1 VLPKR
6 DWVAMT
12 WQDLAAAETARWIA
26 VLPIAAVEQHGPHLP
41 LGVDAFVAEAY
52 LARAREE
59 LPAALPVTFLPLLT
73 VGASDE
79 HRFFPGTLTL
89 SAETVIR
96 ILTEIGESVSRAGVR
111 KLVIVNSHGGN
122 VAAIAIAAR
131 DLRVRLGLLVVACS
145 WTRFGYPQEL
155 FTAQERIHGV
165 HAGDIETSIMLAHRP
180 DAVRTEHIGNFPSAA
195 LAMEQEFKWLGPER
209 PSGFSWAVQDLHP
222 AGAVGDASAASAP
235 KGAAALAHGARAF
248 IELLGEVD
256 RFDLTRLKGGPL
268 G

>member
-52 LARAREE
+52 LARARAG
-59 LPAALPVTFLPLLT
+59 LPARLPATFLPMLSIGT
-73 VGASDE
+73 SDE

-96 ILTEIGESVSRAGVR
+96 ILTEIGESVFRAGVR

-122 VAAIAIAAR
+122 VPAIAIAAR
-131 DLRVRLGLLVVACS
+131 ELRVRLGLLVVACS
-145 WTRFGYPQEL
+145 WARFGYPQGL
-155 FTAQERIHGV
+155 FTAEERTHGV
-165 HAGDIETSIMLAHRP
+165 HAGDIETSIMLAHQP
-180 DAVRTEHIGNFPSAA
+180 DAVRAAQIGNFPSAA
-195 LAMEQEFKWLGPER
+195 LDMEQEFKWLGAER
-209 PSGFSWAVQDLHP
+209 PSGFGWAVQDLHP
-222 AGAVGDASAASAP
+222 AGAVGDAAAASGP
-235 KGAAALAHGARAF
+235 KGEAALAYGAQAF

>member
-1 VLPKR
+1 VLPER

-52 LARAREE
+52 LARAREA
-59 LPAALPVTFLPLLT
+59 LPAALPVTFLPMLT
-73 VGASDE
+73 IGTSDE

-96 ILTEIGESVSRAGVR
+96 LLTEVAESVARAGVR

-122 VAAIAIAAR
+122 VPAIAIAAR
-131 DLRVRLGLLVVACS
+131 ELRVRLGLLVVACS
-145 WTRFGYPQEL
+145 WSRFGYPPGL
-155 FTAQERIHGV
+155 FTEEERTHGV

-180 DAVRTEHIGNFPSAA
+180 DAVRTEQVGNFPSAA
-195 LAMEQEFKWLGPER
+195 LAMEQEFKWLGAER
-209 PSGFSWAVQDLHP
+209 PSGFGWAVQDLH
-222 AGAVGDASAASAP
+222 ASGAVGDASAASGP
-235 KGAAALAHGARAF
+235 KGAAALAYGAQAF

-256 RFDLTRLKGGPL
+256 RFDLTRLKSGPL